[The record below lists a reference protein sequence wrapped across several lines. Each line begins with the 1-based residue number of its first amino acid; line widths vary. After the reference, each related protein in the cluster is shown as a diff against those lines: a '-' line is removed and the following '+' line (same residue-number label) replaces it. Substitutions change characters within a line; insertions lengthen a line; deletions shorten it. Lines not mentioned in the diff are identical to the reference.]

1 MSYIIQ
7 RRVKNAIYVYEGR
20 SYRNKQGKPRNKQ
33 RYLGRLDEDGTL
45 ITRKRKLPAKIKEVK
60 TVTRKFVLEP
70 VISEAVKADMP
81 FPEDNSINVKNDGK
95 VSSTKHS
102 EISIKYG
109 HNFLESWRIH
119 ENKRYGIAVNVGRTG
134 VCVSNVHK
142 DTHNAVCT
150 VPKV

>member
-7 RRVKNAIYVYEGR
+7 RKVKNAIYVYEGR
-20 SYRNKQGKPRNKQ
+20 SYRNRQGKPRNKQ

-60 TVTRKFVLEP
+60 TVSRRFILE
-70 VISEAVKADMP
+70 EVKAATP
-81 FPEDNSINVKNDGK
+81 IPEDGE
-95 VSSTKHS
+95 VSSTKHRD
-102 EISIKYG
+102 ISIKYG

>member
-1 MSYIIQ
+1 MFSDPLISAYNTTSAFVDSIPKKDRKKYGQFFTSRKTAEFMASLFSIDLTKPDLKLLDAGAGTG
-7 RRVKNAIYVYEGR
+7 RLTSALVKRLRDSG
-20 SYRNKQGKPRNKQ
+20 
-33 RYLGRLDEDGTL
+33 YLGHILAVCFENDE
-45 ITRKRKLPAKIKEVK
+45 KVLP
-60 TVTRKFVLEP
+60 
-70 VISEAVKADMP
+70 
-81 FPEDNSINVKNDGK
+81 
-95 VSSTKHS
+95 TKHS

-119 ENKRYGIAVNVGRTG
+119 ENKRYGIAVNVGCTG